1 MKNFI
6 CFKSKIG
13 NIFIAEENKNI
24 TNVSFSKISGIC
36 NETKLLKLA
45 KTQITE
51 YLNGIRKTFDLPI
64 KFNGTEFQT
73 KVWNELLKI
82 PYGKTASYK
91 EIATKIGNKNS
102 FRSVGNADRK
112 NKLLILIPCHRI
124 IKTDGTLGG
133 YAGTIEIKKK
143 LLNLEI
149 TLQNKVHV

>member
-13 NIFIAEENKNI
+13 NIFIAEENKKI
-24 TNVSFSKISGIC
+24 TNISFSKISGIC

-64 KFNGTEFQT
+64 KFNGTKFQT

-102 FRSVGNADRK
+102 FRAVGNANNK

-143 LLNLEI
+143 LLDLEFKNHF
-149 TLQNKVHV
+149 TK